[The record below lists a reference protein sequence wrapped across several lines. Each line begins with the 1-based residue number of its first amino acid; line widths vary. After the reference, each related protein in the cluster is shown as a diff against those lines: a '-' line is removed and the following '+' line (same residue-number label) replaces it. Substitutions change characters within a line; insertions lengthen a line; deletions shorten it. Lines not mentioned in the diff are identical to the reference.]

1 MTDRVAGPLPV
12 LAGRYRATAKLGAGG
27 MGVVWRARDELLHR
41 EVAIKEVRL
50 DPNLPEARRAE
61 ARERTLREARAAAR
75 LGHPSIVAVHDVV
88 AQDGR
93 PWIVMDLVD
102 GHSLEQAVQDEGPLP
117 PRRVAVIGLAV
128 LDALALAHSRG
139 IVHRDVKP
147 ANIMLARNGG
157 VLLTDFGIATLEGDV
172 QLTSP
177 DALVGSPAYMAPERL
192 RGTGDGPATDLW
204 ALGATL
210 YTAVE
215 GRSPFRR
222 DTSAATI
229 GAILTQEAPPPR
241 RAGDLG
247 PVLVAALAKD
257 PRQRPGEAGL
267 RAALRQIS
275 QGLPPGPLFQLS
287 PAPPAPSLS
296 SQETVPGRRAAPSR
310 RTGLIAGVALAAV
323 AILATGAVL
332 LTTTADDPEAPPRPS
347 PSAAGAG
354 RFAGVPDA
362 CSLLSGAQS
371 RAVAPG
377 STPKSAPSTM
387 KLQEGESYCGWG
399 DPTEVRWLQLS
410 LTHKAPVRAKAAP
423 EVAREFFASERAK
436 IVADEGEGLLG
447 ATGALRNVTRLGAEA
462 FTYDVIALDQV
473 HSTVRFRISNLMVE
487 VDVSRKGER
496 PDAALRGQAL
506 RVARQVAEKL
516 NSRD

>member
-12 LAGRYRATAKLGAGG
+12 LAGRYRALAKLGAGG

-50 DPNLPEARRAE
+50 DPNLPEAQRAE
-61 ARERTLREARAAAR
+61 ARERTMREARAAAR

-102 GHSLEQAVQDEGPLP
+102 GRSLEQAVQAEGPLP
-117 PRRVAVIGLAV
+117 PRRVAMIGLAV

-192 RGTGDGPATDLW
+192 RGTDDGPATDLW
-204 ALGATL
+204 SLGATL

-215 GRSPFRR
+215 GHSPFRR

-229 GAILTQEAPPPR
+229 GAILTQEAPRPR
-241 RAGDLG
+241 RAGDLA
-247 PVLVAALAKD
+247 PVLVAALVKD

-275 QGLPPGPLFQLS
+275 QGLPVEPLSRLS
-287 PAPPAPSLS
+287 PALPFPPGSPVS
-296 SQETVPGRRAAPSR
+296 SQETVPGRRTAPRR
-310 RTGLIAGVALAAV
+310 RTGLIAGAALAAV
-323 AILATGAVL
+323 AVLATGTVL
-332 LTTTADDPEAPPRPS
+332 LMTAADDPEASRPS
-347 PSAAGAG
+347 PPAAGAG
-354 RFAGVPDA
+354 RFATVPDA
-362 CSLLSGAQS
+362 CLLLAGAQS
-371 RAVAPG
+371 RAVVPG
-377 STPKSAPSTM
+377 STPAPAATAL
-387 KLQEGESYCGWG
+387 KEGESYCGWG
-399 DPTEVRWLQLS
+399 DPSEVRWLRLS
-410 LTHKAPVRAKAAP
+410 LTHKAPVRSKTAP
-423 EVAREFFASERAK
+423 DVAHEFFVAERKK
-436 IVADEGEGLLG
+436 IVADRGSGLLG
-447 ATGALRNVTRLGAEA
+447 ATGAVRNTGRLGAEA
-462 FTYDVIALDQV
+462 FAYDVTALDRIN
-473 HSTVRFRISNLMVE
+473 STVRFRISNLLVE
-487 VDVSRKGER
+487 VDVSQKGER
-496 PDAALRGQAL
+496 PDAELRGHAL

-516 NSRD
+516 NSSD

>member
-12 LAGRYRATAKLGAGG
+12 LAGRYRALAKLGAGG

-41 EVAIKEVRL
+41 EVAIKEVKL
-50 DPNLPEARRAE
+50 DPNLPEAQRAE

-102 GHSLEQAVQDEGPLP
+102 GRSLEQAVQDEGPLP

-192 RGTGDGPATDLW
+192 RGIGDGPATDLW
-204 ALGATL
+204 SLATTL

-215 GRSPFRR
+215 GHSPFRR

-241 RAGDLG
+241 RAGDLT
-247 PVLVAALAKD
+247 PVLVAALVKD
-257 PRQRPGEAGL
+257 PRRRPGEAGL
-267 RAALRQIS
+267 RAALRQVS
-275 QGLPPGPLFQLS
+275 QGLPVEPLSQLS
-287 PAPPAPSLS
+287 PALPVPPASSLS
-296 SQETVPGRRAAPSR
+296 SQETVPGRRVAPRR
-310 RTGLIAGVALAAV
+310 RTALIAAAVLAAV
-323 AILATGAVL
+323 AALATGTVL
-332 LTTTADDPEAPPRPS
+332 LTTNADAPETSLPS
-347 PSAAGAG
+347 PPTAGTG
-354 RFAGVPDA
+354 RFATVPDA
-362 CSLLSGAQS
+362 CSLLNSAQS

-377 STPKSAPSTM
+377 STPDPAPSAS
-387 KLQEGESYCGWG
+387 KEGESYCGWG
-399 DPTEVRWLQLS
+399 GPTEARWLR
-410 LTHKAPVRAKAAP
+410 LTLTRKAPVRAKAAP
-423 EVAREFFASERAK
+423 EVAHEFFASDRTK
-436 IVADEGEGLLG
+436 VVADRGEGLLG
-447 ATGALRNVTRLGAEA
+447 STGALRNVGRLGAEA
-462 FTYDVIALDQV
+462 FAYEVVALDRV
-473 HSTVRFRISNLMVE
+473 NSTVRFRISNLLVE

-496 PDAALRGQAL
+496 PDAELREHAL

-516 NSRD
+516 NSSD

>member
-1 MTDRVAGPLPV
+1 MTDRMAGPLPV
-12 LAGRYRATAKLGAGG
+12 LAGRYRALARLGAGG

-41 EVAIKEVRL
+41 EVAIKEVKL
-50 DPNLPEARRAE
+50 DPNLPEAQRAE

-102 GHSLEQAVQDEGPLP
+102 GRSLEQAVQAEGPLP
-117 PRRVAVIGLAV
+117 PRRVAMIGLAV

-192 RGTGDGPATDLW
+192 RGGDGPATDLW
-204 ALGATL
+204 SLGATL

-241 RAGDLG
+241 RAGDLA

-257 PRQRPGEAGL
+257 PRRRPGEAGL

-275 QGLPPGPLFQLS
+275 QGLPVEPLSQLA
-287 PAPPAPSLS
+287 PAPPASPLS
-296 SQETVPGRRAAPSR
+296 TQETVPGRRVASR
-310 RTGLIAGVALAAV
+310 RRTVLIAGAALATVAV
-323 AILATGAVL
+323 LATGTVL
-332 LTTTADDPEAPPRPS
+332 LTTTADDPEASSRPS
-347 PSAAGAG
+347 PSTAAAG
-354 RFAGVPDA
+354 RFATVPDA
-362 CSLLSGAQS
+362 CPLLSAAQS

-377 STPKSAPSTM
+377 STPEPAAGPK
-387 KLQEGESYCGWG
+387 EGEARCAWG
-399 DPTEVRWLQLS
+399 GPTETRWLRLS
-410 LTHKAPVRAKAAP
+410 LTRKEPVRAKAAP
-423 EVAREFFASERAK
+423 EVAHEFFASERTR
-436 IVADEGEGLLG
+436 VDADRGEGLFG
-447 ATGALRNVTRLGAEA
+447 ETGALRNVTRLGAEA
-462 FTYDVIALDQV
+462 FTYDVIALDRV
-473 HSTVRFRISNLMVE
+473 HSTVRFRISNLLVE

-496 PDAALRGQAL
+496 SDAKLRGQAL
-506 RVARQVAEKL
+506 RVARQVAERL
-516 NSRD
+516 NNRD

>member
-12 LAGRYRATAKLGAGG
+12 LAGRYRALARLGAGG

-50 DPNLPEARRAE
+50 DPNLPEAQRAE

-102 GHSLEQAVQDEGPLP
+102 GRSLEQAVQAEGPLP
-117 PRRVAVIGLAV
+117 PRRVAMIGLAV

-147 ANIMLARNGG
+147 ANIMLARNGE

-192 RGTGDGPATDLW
+192 RGTDDGPATDLW
-204 ALGATL
+204 SLGATL

-241 RAGDLG
+241 RAGELT
-247 PVLVAALAKD
+247 PVLVATLVKD
-257 PRQRPGEAGL
+257 PRRRPGEAGL

-275 QGLPPGPLFQLS
+275 QGLPAEPLSQRS
-287 PAPPAPSLS
+287 PALPGSPVSSLS
-296 SQETVPGRRAAPSR
+296 SQETVPGRRVASRR
-310 RTGLIAGVALAAV
+310 RTGLIAGAALAAV
-323 AILATGAVL
+323 AIGAVL
-332 LTTTADDPEAPPRPS
+332 LTTNADDPEASQPS
-347 PSAAGAG
+347 PPAAGAG
-354 RFAGVPDA
+354 RFTTVPDA
-362 CSLLSGAQS
+362 CSLLAGAQS
-371 RAVAPG
+371 RAVVPG
-377 STPKSAPSTM
+377 STPEPAATDLKA
-387 KLQEGESYCGWG
+387 GESYCGWG
-399 DPTEVRWLQLS
+399 GPTETRWLRLS
-410 LTHKAPVRAKAAP
+410 LDRKAPVRAKAAP
-423 EVAREFFASERAK
+423 EVAHEFFVSERTK
-436 IVADEGEGLLG
+436 VVADRGSGVFG
-447 ATGALRNVTRLGAEA
+447 TTGAVRNTGRLGAEA
-462 FTYDVIALDQV
+462 FAYDVTALDRIN
-473 HSTVRFRISNLMVE
+473 STVRFRISNLLVE
-487 VDVSRKGER
+487 VDVSRKGDR
-496 PDAALRGQAL
+496 PDAELRGQAL

-516 NSRD
+516 NSSD